1 MLKIFRFSQ
10 SKFLDKIVRQV
21 YVSFQRTQISPEE
34 RLDISVIIPIRDGN
48 ETLKRCLSSLK
59 ASSLPPTE
67 VIVVDDYSK
76 EDCSEIVKS
85 FGFKWMRM
93 DKPREAENARNKGA
107 ESSTGDILVFTD
119 CDMVIHPDALEKIH
133 QHFCKD
139 HYAAISGVCS
149 PESQDRSMASRY
161 KHLWMYYSYVNSPKD
176 FDFWISS
183 IGAVK
188 RDIFFGLKGFGTI
201 FQTKY
206 GGGDLEFGRRLKLAG
221 QKICL
226 DTKIQ
231 GTHLKR
237 FTLWSLLRNDYSRG
251 KGWFRFA
258 VRNRLLPYVLKKLR
272 IANIYPAFIISV
284 ILSLIFF
291 LSLLL
296 LPFWNISLYLIVSSL
311 LAYSMINY
319 PLFRF
324 FRKRGGTGFLLKAIP
339 LSFVDHLVAGF
350 GVIRGVL
357 GCLGSFIIKPSAKI
371 EIPADSQKEEVP
383 SVELKN

>member
-1 MLKIFRFSQ
+1 
-10 SKFLDKIVRQV
+10 
-21 YVSFQRTQISPEE
+21 
-34 RLDISVIIPIRDGN
+34 VIIPIRDGN
-48 ETLKRCLSSLK
+48 ETLARCLSSLK
-59 ASSLPPTE
+59 ASSLPPAE

-93 DKPREAENARNKGA
+93 NQPREAENARNKGA
-107 ESSTGDILVFTD
+107 ESSSGDILVFTD

-149 PESQDRSMASRY
+149 PEPQDRSFASRY
-161 KHLWMYYSYVNSPKD
+161 KHLWMYYSYAKSPRD

-188 RDIFFGLKGFGTI
+188 RDVFFDLKGFGTT
-201 FQTKY
+201 FRTKY

-221 QKICL
+221 HKICL

-237 FTLWSLLRNDYSRG
+237 FTLRSLMRNDYSRG

-258 VRNRLLPYVLKKLR
+258 VRSKLLPYVIKKLR

-284 ILSLIFF
+284 ILSLISLF
-291 LSLLL
+291 SLLL
-296 LPFWNISLYLIVSSL
+296 LPFWHNAFYLTGSSVV
-311 LAYSMINY
+311 AYSVMNY

-324 FRKRGGTGFLLKAIP
+324 FYKRGGTRFLLKAIP

-350 GVIRGVL
+350 GVIRGAL
-357 GCLGSFIIKPSAKI
+357 SCLVSLTIKPSKEI
-371 EIPADSQKEEVP
+371 ELPTDLKKEEIA

>member
-1 MLKIFRFSQ
+1 MFRFGER
-10 SKFLDKIVRQV
+10 KFP
-21 YVSFQRTQISPEE
+21 SEE

-48 ETLKRCLSSLK
+48 ETLQRCLNSLK
-59 ASSLPPTE
+59 ASSRQPAE

-107 ESSTGDILVFTD
+107 ESSTGEILVFTD

-133 QHFCKD
+133 NHFCKD

-149 PESQDRSMASRY
+149 PEPQDRSMASRY

-188 RDIFFGLKGFGTI
+188 RDVFFDLKGFSTN
-201 FQTKY
+201 FRTKY

-221 QKICL
+221 HKICL

-258 VRNRLLPYVLKKLR
+258 VRNRLLPYVLTKLR

-284 ILSLIFF
+284 ILSLIFL
-291 LSLLL
+291 LSLIL
-296 LPFWNISLYLIVSSL
+296 LPFWNVSLYLMVSSVFV
-311 LAYSMINY
+311 YSLINF

-324 FRKRGGTGFLLKAIP
+324 FYKRGGIKFLLKAAP
-339 LSFVDHLVAGF
+339 LSFIDHLVAGF
-350 GVIRGVL
+350 GVLRGSL
-357 GCLGSFIIKPSAKI
+357 GMLLSPAARTSAAT
-371 EIPADSQKEEVP
+371 PLSADLKEEEVP
-383 SVELKN
+383 SLELKN

>member
-1 MLKIFRFSQ
+1 M
-10 SKFLDKIVRQV
+10 
-21 YVSFQRTQISPEE
+21 
-34 RLDISVIIPIRDGN
+34 RDGN
-48 ETLKRCLSSLK
+48 ETLQRCLSSLK
-59 ASSLPPTE
+59 ASSLLPTE

-107 ESSTGDILVFTD
+107 ESSTGEILVFTD

-133 QHFCKD
+133 SHFCKD

-149 PESQDRSMASRY
+149 PEPQDRSLASRY
-161 KHLWMYYSYVNSPKD
+161 KHLWMYYSFVNSPKD

-188 RDIFFGLKGFGTI
+188 RDVFFDLKGFGTN
-201 FQTKY
+201 FRTKY

-221 QKICL
+221 HKICL

-258 VRNRLLPYVLKKLR
+258 VRTKLLPYVLKKLR
-272 IANIYPAFIISV
+272 IANIYPAFILSV
-284 ILSLIFF
+284 ILSEIFL

-296 LPFWNISLYLIVSSL
+296 LPFWDISLYLIVSSL
-311 LAYSMINY
+311 LAYSIINY

-324 FRKRGGTGFLLKAIP
+324 FRKRGSTGFLLKAIP

-350 GVIRGVL
+350 GVLRGGLSLLVSL
-357 GCLGSFIIKPSAKI
+357 IIKPSLETPLPEDAK
-371 EIPADSQKEEVP
+371 KEEVP
-383 SVELKN
+383 SLELRN